1 MHKIGERVTWK
12 AINRNYTGVVVGFY
26 KDFAVVEIDG
36 SGKRTLL
43 DNKPSTNQKPAK
55 DGGPGG
61 SPGK

>member
-43 DNKPSTNQKPAK
+43 DNRNQKTK
-55 DGGPGG
+55 
-61 SPGK
+61 